1 MAKQSVPP
9 ILLTRPLAAGQAFA
23 EAVRAA
29 LGPDWPLVAA
39 PLQAIV
45 FRPEAGALRAAL
57 AAVPVL
63 LFTSQAGVAAFQAA
77 RGGDMPPGLR
87 AWAVGPQTAAAAEA
101 AGLKVQSAGGDAAGL
116 AAALLAAGEAG
127 PFLHLRGAHQRG
139 DLVGQL
145 AAAGLPAKALV
156 LYDQSPC
163 PLSPEAAALLA
174 APGLVLAPLFS
185 PRSAALLAAVRPEGG
200 ADLHLLALSP
210 AVAAEFPLRPGDRC
224 TLAASPDGEGMI
236 AALKALSLALA

>member
-23 EAVRAA
+23 AEVRAV
-29 LGPDWPLVAA
+29 LGPDWPLVQA

-57 AAVPVL
+57 AERPVL
-63 LFTSQAGVAAFQAA
+63 LFTSQAGVAAFRAA
-77 RGGDMPPGLR
+77 LGDDPPPGLR
-87 AWAVGPQTAAAAEA
+87 AWAVGPQTAAAAR
-101 AGLKVQSAGGDAAGL
+101 AAGL
-116 AAALLAAGEAG
+116 AVQGQGGDVAELAAGVVAAGGPG

-145 AAAGLPAKALV
+145 SAAGLSAKALV

-163 PLSPEAAALLA
+163 PLPPEAAALLA
-174 APGLVLAPLFS
+174 APGLVIAPLFS
-185 PRSAALLAAVRPEGG
+185 PRSAALLAAVRPAGG
-200 ADLHLLALSP
+200 AALHLLALSP
-210 AVAAEFPLRPGDRC
+210 AVAAEFPLRPGDAC
-224 TLAASPDGEGMI
+224 TLAQSPDGAGMS